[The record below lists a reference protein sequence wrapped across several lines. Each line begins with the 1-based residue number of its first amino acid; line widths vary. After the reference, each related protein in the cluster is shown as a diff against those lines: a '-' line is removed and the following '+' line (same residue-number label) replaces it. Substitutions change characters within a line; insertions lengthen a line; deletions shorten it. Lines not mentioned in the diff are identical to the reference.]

1 MTDRIEHRKSAADWL
16 RALRK
21 RRDLL
26 LSVFAA
32 GALLTIALALLL
44 PAKYKSSATVL
55 IEQQELPV
63 DFVRSTVTSY
73 ADQRVQVI
81 SQRVMTTQTLLEL
94 IKRFDLYPRQRTRES
109 REELMQRMRDDI
121 DFHMISADVIDPRS
135 GRPTAATI
143 AFSVSYTSPLP
154 ETAARVANA
163 LSSLYLNENLTQRAR
178 LAEDAASFLGAEGDK
193 LDKRIGELEGELA
206 AFKQVHAGSLPE
218 YTQLNLQLLDR
229 AEQQMR
235 DAETRHMALDQQRLY
250 LEAQLAQLSPVSSLY
265 AESGE
270 RILSTHDRLKTL
282 KSQLASA
289 EARYSPDH
297 PDIARLRREI
307 AGLDAAATALAGN
320 DAGSNDLRRQ
330 LQEARTA
337 LDAAR
342 QKYTADHPDRVR
354 LEREVSAL
362 ELRLAA
368 QPASRSPPPRP
379 EAMLPSADA
388 DNPAYIQVQAQ
399 LSSVRNDQAA
409 LDSQV
414 VRMRS
419 EVANYRRMINV
430 SPQIEKQYRELSR
443 DYDDARAKYHD
454 IRAKQMEAQTAQNL
468 ETDRK
473 GERFTLIE
481 PPLTPEKPVSP
492 NRGALLVVGL
502 LLSVALAAALL
513 SLLDSNDR
521 RVRGRADLSRLLGVP
536 PLAVVPHIGTDR
548 DRRDA
553 RRRWRLT
560 LAGGTAMSVLLLLT
574 AAQVFVRPLDVLW
587 AAVLRK
593 LGV

>member
-1 MTDRIEHRKSAADWL
+1 MVEKQEQKNSLADWL

-21 RRDLL
+21 RRDVLL
-26 LSVFAA
+26 MVLAA
-32 GALLTIALALLL
+32 GVLLTIALTLLL
-44 PAKYKSSATVL
+44 PPQYRSSATIL
-55 IEQQELPV
+55 IEQQELPA

-81 SQRVMTTQTLLEL
+81 SQRVMTTQTLMDL

-121 DFHMISADVIDPRS
+121 DFRMISADVIDPRS

-143 AFSVSYTSPLP
+143 AFSVSYTSPVP

-178 LAEDAASFLGAEGDK
+178 LAEDASSFLGAEGDK
-193 LDKRIGELEGELA
+193 LDKRIEELEGELA
-206 AFKQVHAGSLPE
+206 KFKQQNAGSLPE
-218 YTQLNLQLLDR
+218 NAQLNLQFLDR
-229 AEQQMR
+229 TEQQLR
-235 DAETRHMALDQQRLY
+235 DAESRQMALDQQRLY
-250 LEAQLAQLSPVSSLY
+250 LEAQLAQLSPVSSMY

-270 RILSTHDRLKTL
+270 RILSTNDRLKTL

-297 PDIARLRREI
+297 PDIARLKREI
-307 AGLDAAATALAGN
+307 AGLDAAASPAGA
-320 DAGSNDLRRQ
+320 DKSSNDLRRQ
-330 LQEARTA
+330 LEDARSA
-337 LDAAR
+337 LAAAE
-342 QKYTADHPDRVR
+342 QKYTPDHPDRVR
-354 LEREVSAL
+354 LAREVSAL
-362 ELRLAA
+362 EARVAA
-368 QPASRSPPPRP
+368 LPPA
-379 EAMLPSADA
+379 EAAPAPTATMKPSADA

-409 LDSQV
+409 LTTQISQL
-414 VRMRS
+414 RG
-419 EVANYRRMINV
+419 EADNYRRMITV

-492 NRGALLVVGL
+492 NRGALLIVGL
-502 LLSVALAAALL
+502 LLSLLLAGGLL
-513 SLLDSNDR
+513 WALDSNDR
-521 RVRGRADLSRLLGVP
+521 RVRGRTDLARLLGAA
-536 PLAVVPHIGTDR
+536 PLAVVPRIGTDQ
-548 DRRDA
+548 DRRA
-553 RRRWRLT
+553 AQRRWRLT
-560 LAGGTAMSVLLLLT
+560 LAGSTAMSLLLLLT
-574 AAQVFVRPLDVLW
+574 VAHVFVRPLDVLW

>member
-1 MTDRIEHRKSAADWL
+1 MTDKNEHRNSAADWL

-26 LSVFAA
+26 LIVFAA
-32 GALLTIALALLL
+32 GALVTIALTLLL
-44 PAKYKSSATVL
+44 PAMYKSSATIL
-55 IEQQELPV
+55 IEQQELPA

-81 SQRVMTTQTLLEL
+81 SQRVMTTQTLLDL

-109 REELMQRMRDDI
+109 REELMARMRDDI
-121 DFHMISADVIDPRS
+121 DFRMISADVIDPRS

-143 AFSVSYTSPLP
+143 AFSVSYTSPVP

-178 LAEDAASFLGAEGDK
+178 LAEDAASFLRGQGDM
-193 LDKRIGELEGELA
+193 LDKRIGQLEGELA
-206 AFKQVHAGSLPE
+206 AFKQEHAGSLPE

-235 DAETRHMALDQQRLY
+235 DAETRQMALDQQRLY
-250 LEAQLAQLSPVSSLY
+250 LEAQLAQLSPVSSMY

-270 RILSTHDRLKTL
+270 RILSTNDRLKTL

-297 PDIARLRREI
+297 PDIAKLRREI
-307 AGLDAAATALAGN
+307 AGLNASATSVK

-330 LQEARTA
+330 LEEARTS
-337 LDAAR
+337 LAAAE
-342 QKYTADHPDRVR
+342 QKYTPDHPDRVR
-354 LEREVSAL
+354 LAREVSAL
-362 ELRLAA
+362 EARLAA
-368 QPASRSPPPRP
+368 QTTGAG
-379 EAMLPSADA
+379 APSQPGTLEPDADA
-388 DNPAYIQVQAQ
+388 DNPAYIQIQAQ

-409 LDSQV
+409 LVSQV
-414 VRMRS
+414 TRMRN
-419 EVANYRRMINV
+419 EVANYRRMITV

-502 LLSVALAAALL
+502 LLSLALAAALL
-513 SLLDSNDR
+513 WLFDSNDR
-521 RVRGRADLSRLLGVP
+521 RVRGRADLARLLGAP
-536 PLAVVPHIGTDR
+536 PLAVVPRIGTER

-560 LAGGTAMSVLLLLT
+560 LAGSTAMSVLLLLT
-574 AAQVFVRPLDVLW
+574 VAHVFVRPLDVLW

>member
-1 MTDRIEHRKSAADWL
+1 MTDRIEHRNSAADWL

-26 LSVFAA
+26 LIVFAA
-32 GALLTIALALLL
+32 GALVTIALTLLL
-44 PAKYKSSATVL
+44 PAMYKSSATIL
-55 IEQQELPV
+55 IEQQELPA

-81 SQRVMTTQTLLEL
+81 SQRVMTTQTLLDL

-109 REELMQRMRDDI
+109 REELMARMRDDI
-121 DFHMISADVIDPRS
+121 DFRMISADVIDPRS

-143 AFSVSYTSPLP
+143 AFSVSYTSPVP

-178 LAEDAASFLGAEGDK
+178 LAEDAASFLRGQGDM
-193 LDKRIGELEGELA
+193 LDKRIGQLEAELA
-206 AFKQVHAGSLPE
+206 AFKQEHAGSLPE

-235 DAETRHMALDQQRLY
+235 DAETRQMALDQQRLY
-250 LEAQLAQLSPVSSLY
+250 LEAQLAQLSPVSSMY

-270 RILSTHDRLKTL
+270 RILSTNDRLKTL

-307 AGLDAAATALAGN
+307 AGLNASATSVK

-330 LQEARTA
+330 LEDARTS
-337 LDAAR
+337 LAAAE
-342 QKYTADHPDRVR
+342 QKYTPDHPDRVR
-354 LEREVSAL
+354 LAREVSAL
-362 ELRLAA
+362 EARLATQTTA
-368 QPASRSPPPRP
+368 AVAPSQT
-379 EAMLPSADA
+379 EALKPDADA
-388 DNPAYIQVQAQ
+388 DNPAYIQIQAQ

-409 LDSQV
+409 LVSQV
-414 VRMRS
+414 TQMRN
-419 EVANYRRMINV
+419 EVANYRRMITV

-502 LLSVALAAALL
+502 LLSLAFAAALL
-513 SLLDSNDR
+513 WLFDSNDR
-521 RVRGRADLSRLLGVP
+521 RVRGRADLARLLGAP
-536 PLAVVPHIGTDR
+536 PLAVVPRIGTER

-560 LAGGTAMSVLLLLT
+560 LAGSTAMSVLLLLT
-574 AAQVFVRPLDVLW
+574 VAHVFVRPLDVLW